1 MVNAPVSGARAG
13 RPAIRIDDAS
23 YRYPHSSHP
32 VLAHLSL
39 TAAVGEHI
47 ALVGRSGCGKSTL
60 LRLIAGL
67 AEPVTGTI
75 EVLGHRDPHDR
86 LDGCAMM
93 PQNDLLLPW
102 LRLVDN
108 VAIGLRNKGVA
119 RREARTR
126 ALAVLDQWGLAE
138 WSRSRPDKLSGGM
151 RQRAAL
157 ARALL
162 ADKPVLLADEPLGSL
177 DAITRADGQRWLRRA
192 VLAAGATLILVTHDV
207 EEALLLSRR
216 VILLGP
222 AGPRPAAAQGSWPG
236 WFDDDRRREQILA
249 DPRFAA
255 ARTAVL
261 EALGDS
267 AEASAGSG
275 PVPGESR

>member
-177 DAITRADGQRWLRRA
+177 DAITLS
-192 VLAAGATLILVTHDV
+192 LIH
-207 EEALLLSRR
+207 
-216 VILLGP
+216 I
-222 AGPRPAAAQGSWPG
+222 
-236 WFDDDRRREQILA
+236 
-249 DPRFAA
+249 
-255 ARTAVL
+255 
-261 EALGDS
+261 
-267 AEASAGSG
+267 
-275 PVPGESR
+275 